1 MSENNQV
8 DDLIAFGKNAR
19 NILDDATFKAVIQ
32 SVKDDIHISWKQTS
46 PHEAKERER
55 YYQLL
60 QAIDLLEENIDLYVK
75 QQKKLQPKWY
85 NNKIIWFSSGIL
97 TTVLTGKLIVGAIN

>member
-1 MSENNQV
+1 MSEKNQV

-46 PHEAKERER
+46 PHETKE
-55 YYQLL
+55 
-60 QAIDLLEENIDLYVK
+60 IC
-75 QQKKLQPKWY
+75 
-85 NNKIIWFSSGIL
+85 
-97 TTVLTGKLIVGAIN
+97 

>member
-1 MSENNQV
+1 MSQKNQV

-46 PHEAKERER
+46 PHAVS
-55 YYQLL
+55 YTHLTLPTILL
-60 QAIDLLEENIDLYVK
+60 V
-75 QQKKLQPKWY
+75 
-85 NNKIIWFSSGIL
+85 
-97 TTVLTGKLIVGAIN
+97 